1 MGPCAAPRRGF
12 ASVVVTLCLGGG
24 NLLTRVEAVLPTA
37 SLRLTN
43 GGRVYAS
50 AAWFGLQIPE
60 EEDATFLPLRVPSGD
75 ADGCEGVSVDDAP
88 SGGFV
93 LLVERGNCFFDV
105 KALAAQEAGAKGLVV
120 MNSLEGKRQRVLN
133 SVVAY
138 GGWVG
143 GRVDIFGIASIWCSI
158 MRPQREINLRRNF
171 IPRYLF
177 LRSSVPTQV
186 FPVHSRLCNDSGGHK
201 ARKNG
206 ETNNGNNVEGADVST

>member
-120 MNSLEGKRQRVLN
+120 MNSLEGIYQVRWCWWDGCSRMFDVQQQQQQQQQHQKVY
-133 SVVAY
+133 SVAVCAQH
-138 GGWVG
+138 VKLL
-143 GRVDIFGIASIWCSI
+143 FPPIATHRHPAHQCPC
-158 MRPQREINLRRNF
+158 RCF
-171 IPRYLF
+171 IL
-177 LRSSVPTQV
+177 
-186 FPVHSRLCNDSGGHK
+186 
-201 ARKNG
+201 
-206 ETNNGNNVEGADVST
+206 